1 MYESFV
7 GPIPEGLHLDHL
19 CRNRACVRP
28 DHLEP
33 VTNKENVHRGL
44 AGPKSRCKRGHAM
57 TSDNRMK
64 RSDGR
69 PGDCLTRSE
78 EHTSELQSR
87 PHLVCR
93 LLLEKKKTNRCSTL
107 RAAVPC
113 AAMMASMTLSPA
125 PIRSKCVT
133 THTSPLS
140 GVSLYLAS
148 HRAHTSGPDSG

>member
-1 MYESFV
+1 MVWSGDLMKSGYSQLGVRRDGKTKTLYGHRVMYESFV

-64 RSDGR
+64 R
-69 PGDCLTRSE
+69 RSE

-87 PHLVCR
+87 PHLVC
-93 LLLEKKKTNRCSTL
+93 
-107 RAAVPC
+107 
-113 AAMMASMTLSPA
+113 
-125 PIRSKCVT
+125 
-133 THTSPLS
+133 
-140 GVSLYLAS
+140 
-148 HRAHTSGPDSG
+148 

>member
-1 MYESFV
+1 MVWSGDLMKSGYSQLGVRRDGKTKTLYGHRVMYESFV

-64 RSDGR
+64 RDRKSTR
-69 PGDCLTRSE
+69 LNSSHVRISYAVFCL
-78 EHTSELQSR
+78 
-87 PHLVCR
+87 
-93 LLLEKKKTNRCSTL
+93 KKK
-107 RAAVPC
+107 
-113 AAMMASMTLSPA
+113 
-125 PIRSKCVT
+125 
-133 THTSPLS
+133 
-140 GVSLYLAS
+140 
-148 HRAHTSGPDSG
+148 